1 MKHHGLPYCYRLFYE
16 SLYDGTRRHL
26 KHEVGKKERIKF
38 EGRFYPIGWSEGD
51 LMTVKAYV
59 MMKVSSGSER
69 EICKKIIEFDE
80 VMDVSIVY
88 GEFDVVAKVKVE
100 ELEALEDF
108 LSENLRNMPAIML
121 TSTMIVARE
130 YKGKA
135 KRNAL
140 KVEKLNR

>member
-1 MKHHGLPYCYRLFYE
+1 MA
-16 SLYDGTRRHL
+16 
-26 KHEVGKKERIKF
+26 
-38 EGRFYPIGWSEGD
+38 
-51 LMTVKAYV
+51 VKAYV

-69 EICKKIIEFDE
+69 EICKKIVEFDE

-88 GEFDVVAKVKVE
+88 GEFDIIAKVKVD
-100 ELEALEDF
+100 ELETLENF
-108 LSENLRNMPAIML
+108 LSENLRNIPSIML

-140 KVEKLNR
+140 KVKTL